1 MPGATFDDV
10 VRIEL
15 RDIHAALHME
25 QIRAFLPLS
34 RWWLEHSLGISEPKE
49 PMLLQADQGL
59 PPEIRKM
66 DLFLVVSAA
75 NKLPRGEGPYVF
87 SVPTGFFVKRV
98 EVGLTRGI
106 AVNGPGISEDLGP
119 MEIDRL
125 LVGRVIFRAERMYR
139 NLSLEASNTVNALSS
154 GGQVGPSE
162 HLRPRRNTPT
172 RGPKDANPTVDQNS
186 GLS

>member
-1 MPGATFDDV
+1 MIV
-10 VRIEL
+10 VEPVL
-15 RDIHAALHME
+15 TRDAHRRRVAN
-25 QIRAFLPLS
+25 
-34 RWWLEHSLGISEPKE
+34 G
-49 PMLLQADQGL
+49 
-59 PPEIRKM
+59 
-66 DLFLVVSAA
+66 SAA

-87 SVPTGFFVKRV
+87 SAPTGFFVKRV

-125 LVGRVIFRAERMYR
+125 LVGRVIVRGERMYR

-162 HLRPRRNTPT
+162 DLRPRRNTPT

-186 GLS
+186 GLL